1 MMELEDSAKCTPQ
14 LVCFSQNHG
23 NNVILL
29 ENNTVAY
36 RKASFANALTLSQ
49 HPVLP
54 GELFLLEIEQTE
66 PGWTGH
72 MRLGLTQLDPT
83 SQLPLYSLPDLSN
96 REDSWICA
104 ITKHHN
110 RLSIRDAGSNN
121 HLSRRRCLGQQ
132 STLLNGANLNSLS
145 DGTSFPEETLSTG
158 SSRHL
163 TIECNGSTSVSGS
176 INGIVSSIASVK
188 AKTDRC
194 EISYE
199 PSSSCTAGSS
209 SCSTVKSKVSSVSLA
224 STAHSSEDHSLSSN
238 HEQKSALDELNDYF
252 VYGNGH
258 VDDDTENDKESDSS
272 SLSSG
277 ESATRISNNIKESVR
292 QLLMKLAL
300 EENNSA
306 INESSVIP
314 SSDLSANGFDK
325 TTCSKCLLKIANGK
339 DAERT
344 QNEFS
349 DLVASS
355 SFSESHCSQCAL
367 FGVGQQSL
375 AVASLLG
382 TRVKSNKCC
391 NSDPC
396 SKSSYDSSTAS
407 DDLDKCCVS
416 NQNINEPNSRFFS
429 SRLEDCNDNSLAVS
443 PRSTRLI
450 TTSNNLTSQ
459 REDCCSNHMHGV
471 VRSEIETASAVE
483 NCTVAGGELD
493 AMQDVEYTNGEEG
506 YDEQHHEYV
515 SCLTRLSVGDHH
527 IRTSRGLVPRS
538 VLLPSCFSNSA
549 EGFSGQLPLATDE
562 GSRIGLIY
570 LPQGGDYA
578 EMHYIINGEDQGIF
592 TRLLPYKDAPLYA
605 IVDVYGTTKRVRIIQ
620 LYETMSLKM
629 ACRSVILQRLVPE
642 DIPLLPL
649 PPQLLQYLLSYDA

>member
-1 MMELEDSAKCTPQ
+1 MPQ
-14 LVCFSQNHG
+14 L
-23 NNVILL
+23 
-29 ENNTVAY
+29 
-36 RKASFANALTLSQ
+36 KASFANALTLSQ

-121 HLSRRRCLGQQ
+121 HLSRRRCL
-132 STLLNGANLNSLS
+132 
-145 DGTSFPEETLSTG
+145 
-158 SSRHL
+158 
-163 TIECNGSTSVSGS
+163 
-176 INGIVSSIASVK
+176 
-188 AKTDRC
+188 
-194 EISYE
+194 
-199 PSSSCTAGSS
+199 
-209 SCSTVKSKVSSVSLA
+209 
-224 STAHSSEDHSLSSN
+224 
-238 HEQKSALDELNDYF
+238 
-252 VYGNGH
+252 
-258 VDDDTENDKESDSS
+258 
-272 SLSSG
+272 
-277 ESATRISNNIKESVR
+277 
-292 QLLMKLAL
+292 
-300 EENNSA
+300 
-306 INESSVIP
+306 
-314 SSDLSANGFDK
+314 
-325 TTCSKCLLKIANGK
+325 
-339 DAERT
+339 
-344 QNEFS
+344 
-349 DLVASS
+349 
-355 SFSESHCSQCAL
+355 
-367 FGVGQQSL
+367 
-375 AVASLLG
+375 
-382 TRVKSNKCC
+382 
-391 NSDPC
+391 
-396 SKSSYDSSTAS
+396 
-407 DDLDKCCVS
+407 
-416 NQNINEPNSRFFS
+416 
-429 SRLEDCNDNSLAVS
+429 
-443 PRSTRLI
+443 
-450 TTSNNLTSQ
+450 
-459 REDCCSNHMHGV
+459 
-471 VRSEIETASAVE
+471 
-483 NCTVAGGELD
+483 AGGELD